1 VAWRWSLPTV
11 VLVPRGAWGN
21 APSRDER
28 QRLFAWAAD
37 AGFDGIEISPRWLD
51 VHALS
56 RTELELLRADVDAA
70 GLLVS
75 GLNLNRCVLTRSP
88 QAGEHRSRFER
99 SVDVAVALGA
109 ELIVLSQSLPTL
121 PAGERPPLRGDDV
134 PMAEHARAAELI
146 AAVAARA
153 AEAGVKLS
161 IELHDDG
168 LTDTAAWCLW
178 HVRACRAHRAGES
191 EEGSAVGVNPD
202 LGNIC
207 RGPHPLPDWER
218 ALRALATYAN
228 AWHIKNYRDARTAPI
243 WDGDIDYRRAFDI
256 MREVGF
262 DGWVSIESYVDADVL
277 WLQQV
282 SLLWAKDASRLS
294 RNREAAC
301 TPSSI

>member
-28 QRLFAWAAD
+28 RRLFSWAAD

-56 RTELELLRADVDAA
+56 RAELELLRADIEAA
-70 GLLVS
+70 GLRVS
-75 GLNLNRCVLTRSP
+75 GVNLNRCVLTRSA
-88 QAGEHRSRFER
+88 QADDHRSRFER

-109 ELIVLSQSLPTL
+109 ELIVLSQSLPTA

-134 PMAEHARAAELI
+134 PMAEHERAAELI
-146 AAVAARA
+146 APVAARA
-153 AEAGVKLS
+153 ANAGVKLS

-168 LTDTAAWCLW
+168 LTDTPAWCLW
-178 HVRACRAHRAGES
+178 HARAC
-191 EEGSAVGVNPD
+191 GVNPD

-207 RGPHPLPDWER
+207 RGPHALPDWER
-218 ALRALATYAN
+218 ALRELAPYAN
-228 AWHIKNYRDARTAPI
+228 AWHIKNYRDARAAPI
-243 WDGDIDYRRAFDI
+243 WSGDIDYQRAFDI
-256 MREVGF
+256 MREAGF
-262 DGWVSIESYVDADVL
+262 DGWISIESYGDAADVL
-277 WLQQV
+277 RLQQV
-282 SLLWAKDASRLS
+282 SLAWARDASGV
-294 RNREAAC
+294 NRGAAC